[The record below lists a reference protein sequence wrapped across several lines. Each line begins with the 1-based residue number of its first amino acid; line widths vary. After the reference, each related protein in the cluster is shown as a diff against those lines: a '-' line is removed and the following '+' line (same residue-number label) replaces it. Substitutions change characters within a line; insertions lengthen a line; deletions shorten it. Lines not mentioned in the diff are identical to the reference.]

1 MAEEADEQMSKSVR
15 IMSKLIDK
23 AFEDRRKAAAERA
36 VRCLLCFDSGM
47 DCGRFCSCE
56 AGARLHYGHG

>member
-1 MAEEADEQMSKSVR
+1 MAEEADEQMIRSMR

-23 AFEDRRKAAAERA
+23 ALAERKKEA
-36 VRCLLCFDSGM
+36 SERSVACLLCFDSGM
-47 DCGRFCSCE
+47 DSGRFCGCE